1 MKQEGFSLFV
11 SILTKRKIDLVCKI
25 MKNIHATCI
34 NLNSKG
40 VLILGDSGS
49 GKSDLALRLITMFS
63 AKLVGDDRINIK
75 KNNRKIIASS
85 PDVLKGLL
93 EVRGVGVI
101 KINYKEE
108 TSVDLV
114 IKLTSEKIER
124 MPESLKYELDGVS
137 LPLFYLNPLEVSAPS
152 KVVAMLSLL

>member
-1 MKQEGFSLFV
+1 
-11 SILTKRKIDLVCKI
+11 

>member
-1 MKQEGFSLFV
+1 M
-11 SILTKRKIDLVCKI
+11 I
-25 MKNIHATCI
+25 KNIHATCI

-63 AKLVGDDRINIK
+63 AKLVGDDRINIE
-75 KNNRKIIASS
+75 NNNGKIKASS

-93 EVRGVGVI
+93 EVRGVGII
-101 KINYKEE
+101 KINYQEE
-108 TSVDLV
+108 TKVDLV
-114 IKLTSEKIER
+114 VKLTSEKIER
-124 MPESLKYELDGVS
+124 LPDKNEYEIEGCV
-137 LPLFYLNPLEVSAPS
+137 LPLFYLNPFEFSAPS

>member
-1 MKQEGFSLFV
+1 
-11 SILTKRKIDLVCKI
+11 

-75 KNNRKIIASS
+75 KNNGNIIASS

-93 EVRGVGVI
+93 EVRGVGII
-101 KINYKEE
+101 KIDYKEE

-124 MPESLKYELDGVS
+124 MPKLSPFFSVFKVIFSRITSHSPQRIKPIFFSSEKEK
-137 LPLFYLNPLEVSAPS
+137 S
-152 KVVAMLSLL
+152 KRSPF